1 MVKITLFQMQNSCQV
16 KKSPFLRKKINI
28 FAKPVFNIRNIF
40 LLNGKIFRIKQATH
54 HSSFFQRYL
63 TPQKNP
69 LFVQKTTPYSLFQT
83 RAQH

>member
-1 MVKITLFQMQNSCQV
+1 MPS
-16 KKSPFLRKKINI
+16 KKNAVFTGKSTFLKNQYLIYVI
-28 FAKPVFNIRNIF
+28 FFF
-40 LLNGKIFRIKQATH
+40 LNGKIFRIKQATH

-63 TPQKNP
+63 TPQKSP

>member
-1 MVKITLFQMQNSCQV
+1 MPSKKIAIFTG
-16 KKSPFLRKKINI
+16 KINI
-28 FAKPVFNIRNIF
+28 FAKPVFNIRNII
-40 LLNGKIFRIKQATH
+40 LSKRKIFRIKQTTH

-63 TPQKNP
+63 TPQKSP